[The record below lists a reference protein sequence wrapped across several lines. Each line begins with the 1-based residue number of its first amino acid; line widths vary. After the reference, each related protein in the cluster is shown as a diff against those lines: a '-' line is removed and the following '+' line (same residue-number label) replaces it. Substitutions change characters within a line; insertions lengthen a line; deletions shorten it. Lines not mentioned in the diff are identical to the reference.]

1 VLLNLLS
8 NAAKFTESGSIV
20 VEAKLQT
27 NPDNYPEIVVS
38 VSDTGAGIP
47 ADHFPKL
54 FEAFSQVDASPTRRT
69 GGTGLGLSICKR
81 LVEMHGGRIWVD
93 SILGKGSTFYFTLPA
108 LQPKAQPT
116 SDTAPAAAPGRK
128 NVMVV
133 ENESGVVQL
142 YRRYLEPRG
151 YTIVELSDGARAV
164 PMARELRPYAI
175 LLDVN
180 MPSPDGWQV
189 LAQLKSDPVTRPLPV
204 ILCTITE
211 DRGRGLSL
219 GAADYL
225 VKPILESDLVS
236 ALEKLEKPGT
246 KAFNVLVI
254 EDNPDQAQVVQR
266 ILEKL
271 SGFSVRMVA
280 EPKSGIERVENDQP
294 HLVILDLQ
302 MPNGA
307 GYDVIAALSAN
318 PATNKIPVI
327 VLSGADMTAEQ
338 AESISGRVQAI
349 LRKEQFSE
357 HDLLESIARAL
368 RLYEHKGVPG
378 TSPLSLEGKPSTSPL
393 PGQSKPTTSPLTGEL
408 KSSTKPLPVESKSSP
423 TPLPADKSA

>member
-1 VLLNLLS
+1 
-8 NAAKFTESGSIV
+8 
-20 VEAKLQT
+20 
-27 NPDNYPEIVVS
+27 
-38 VSDTGAGIP
+38 
-47 ADHFPKL
+47 
-54 FEAFSQVDASPTRRT
+54 
-69 GGTGLGLSICKR
+69 
-81 LVEMHGGRIWVD
+81 MHGGRIWVD

-108 LQPKAQPT
+108 LQPKT
-116 SDTAPAAAPGRK
+116 VPAAESTVPAASAGRK

-133 ENESGVVQL
+133 ENETGVVQL

-151 YTIVELSDGARAV
+151 YTIVELTDGARAV

-225 VKPILESDLVS
+225 VKPILESDLVT
-236 ALEKLEKPGT
+236 ALEKLEKPDR
-246 KAFNVLVI
+246 KAHNVLVI
-254 EDNPDQAQVVQR
+254 EDNPEEAQIVQR

-271 SGFSVRMVA
+271 SGFAVKMVA
-280 EPKSGIERVENDQP
+280 EGKTGVERAETEPP
-294 HLVILDLQ
+294 HLIILDLQ
-302 MPNGA
+302 LPGA
-307 GYDVIAALSAN
+307 AGFEVLTALRAS
-318 PATNKIPVI
+318 PKTKSIPVI
-327 VLSGADMTAEQ
+327 VLSAADMNPEQ
-338 AESISGRVQAI
+338 MESISSQAQAI

-368 RLYEHKGVPG
+368 RLYEHKGIPG
-378 TSPLSLEGKPSTSPL
+378 TSPLSLEGKKSTSPL
-393 PGQSKPTTSPLTGEL
+393 SGDKRSSTSPLTGEK
-408 KSSTKPLPVESKSSP
+408 KSST
-423 TPLPADKSA
+423 TPLPTEKPA